1 MENDNSTGFPKPGPL
16 MGMVIMVFELGV
28 AFFGF
33 SFLQLYFGMWG
44 LVMTEIGIALIA
56 LLGAWVTS
64 LDLKEMLPLKRV
76 KISQIFGTILLWM
89 SSLYIMLIV
98 NLTFFSFFPEGLEV
112 NESMNSFFSQWS
124 LGPVILVV
132 AVMPAICEEMLYRGF
147 IQRCMMK
154 KINSKFAV
162 SIIMGLL
169 FGLFHLDFYRF
180 LGTALLGGVM
190 SYILVSTDNFIYNML
205 FHFINNLFAQ
215 LVSLGADSEAS
226 EAADML
232 LTSDTIPGIIG
243 SYLITGFL
251 VPFIMLGGVLLLKG
265 IRKIKEEGTLKLVI
279 SICIAA
285 ATAVILFAVG
295 VYLVAVNYEDLM
307 NLGVH

>member
-1 MENDNSTGFPKPGPL
+1 MENDNSAGFPKPGPL
-16 MGMVIMVFELGV
+16 MGMVIMVFELVV
-28 AFFGF
+28 AYYGF
-33 SFLQLYFGMWG
+33 AVLQMKLGMWG
-44 LVMTEIGIALIA
+44 LVLTEIGIALIA
-56 LLGAWVTS
+56 LLGAWVTGLS
-64 LDLKEMLPLKRV
+64 LKEMLPIKRV

-98 NLTFFSFFPEGLEV
+98 NLTFFSFFPAGLEV

-154 KINSKFAV
+154 KIKSKFAV

-169 FGLFHLDFYRF
+169 FGIFHLDFYRF
-180 LGTALLGGVM
+180 LGTALLGGVI

-215 LVSLGADSEAS
+215 LASLGTSSEAT
-226 EAADML
+226 EAAGNL
-232 LTSDTIPGIIG
+232 LTSDTIPAIIG
-243 SYLITGFL
+243 SYLVTGFI
-251 VPFIMLGGVLLLKG
+251 VPFIMLGGALLLKG
-265 IRKIKEEGTLKLVI
+265 IKRIKEEGTAKLVI

-285 ATAVILFAVG
+285 GISVVLFAAG
-295 VYLVAVNYEDLM
+295 VYLIAANYEVLM
-307 NLGVH
+307 NFGA